1 MDLDQQE
8 FRVLGKNIESISLY
22 YGIFL
27 ILWGAIVSFFSES
40 SSMTSYIPSF
50 IGILVALF
58 SSLSIKFSNRKK
70 IFMHIVVTLGLITL
84 IGGLDLIRGFI
95 NSNLFMNFWADL
107 SKLMMLFTGSYFV
120 YLCVLSFRFARKVK
134 EQNN

>member
-1 MDLDQQE
+1 MDLEQQE
-8 FRVLGKNIESISLY
+8 FRVFGKNIESISLY

-27 ILWGAIVSFFSES
+27 ILWGAIVSLFSES
-40 SSMTSYIPSF
+40 SSMTSYIPTF

-58 SSLSIKFSNRKK
+58 SGLSLKFPNRKK

>member
-1 MDLDQQE
+1 MDLEQQE
-8 FRVLGKNIESISLY
+8 FRVFGKNIESISLY

-27 ILWGAIVSFFSES
+27 ILWGAIVSLFSES

-58 SSLSIKFSNRKK
+58 SGLSLKFPNRKK